1 MAVDR
6 PGVGESQFF
15 KNRVRL
21 NQVLGLLLQVLGQ
34 GKQRRRIAQHLLTQ
48 FFGLGIK
55 APPHQLGQVTVQGA
69 HRRADRHVVVVQ
81 NDQQIIGAVARV
93 VHRLVGH
100 ACGQGPIADDGHRF
114 ALAAGLLVR
123 HRHAQCGRNT
133 GRRMCGTKG
142 VVNAF
147 FSSGKTAQAPF
158 LTQRTH
164 QRVAAGQYFVGIGL
178 VAHIPNQAIFGG
190 VEHIVQGNGQF
201 HRPQIGTE
209 MPTGL
214 RHGLHQALAQ
224 LLGQRRQ
231 VFTRKLFQVRWRLNP
246 FQQSIH
252 GGPEKVID
260 RPAIYRHFQK
270 RQAKLTLYSNLFK
283 KSLRS

>member
-1 MAVDR
+1 M
-6 PGVGESQFF
+6 
-15 KNRVRL
+15 
-21 NQVLGLLLQVLGQ
+21 
-34 GKQRRRIAQHLLTQ
+34 
-48 FFGLGIK
+48 
-55 APPHQLGQVTVQGA
+55 VQGA

-81 NDQQIIGAVARV
+81 NDQQVIGAVARV

-100 ACGQGPIADDGHRF
+100 ACGQGPIANDGHRF

-123 HRHAQCGRNT
+123 HRHAQSGRNT
-133 GRRMCGTKG
+133 GRRMCGAKG
-142 VVNAF
+142 VVDAF

-164 QRVAAGQYFVGIGL
+164 LRVAAGQYFVGIGL
-178 VAHIPNQAIFGG
+178 VTHIPDQAVFGG

-201 HRPQIGTE
+201 HRAQIGTE
-209 MPTGL
+209 MPAGL

-270 RQAKLTLYSNLFK
+270 RQAKLTLYSNLFQ
-283 KSLRS
+283 KSLES